1 MASLAAKRISRP
13 RLHLVALF
21 LLLPLLAARHEAVVA
36 ATSTSPAV
44 SFSFDFSNIS
54 ASILGADLR
63 FQGDATS
70 PPANGLVNLTT
81 SSVGGRGRMS
91 YAHPVQLYDNT
102 SGRHEVASFSTNF
115 TFAIVPINGSCR
127 GDGMAFFLAYYPSPE
142 PPKDSNGGDLGLIA
156 GEGVTGQTIATGKD
170 RFVAVEFDTFS
181 RSYDPS
187 YDHIGIDINTVR
199 EANYTKVLPSNTR
212 LEGNMTAYISFNSS
226 TRMLVASLWFHD
238 HPSVDPAV
246 NVSAQLPDP
255 VTLLPPQVAVGFSA
269 ATGLCVELHQI
280 MSWSFNSTLALVKG
294 IRSFMQLY

>member
-1 MASLAAKRISRP
+1 MVSPAAKRISRP

-21 LLLPLLAARHEAVVA
+21 LLLPLLAARHEDVVA
-36 ATSTSPAV
+36 ATTSTSPAV
-44 SFSFDFSNIS
+44 SFSFNFSNIS
-54 ASILGADLR
+54 AARLEADLR

-70 PPANGLVNLTT
+70 PPANGL
-81 SSVGGRGRMS
+81 
-91 YAHPVQLYDNT
+91 
-102 SGRHEVASFSTNF
+102 VASFSTNF

-181 RSYDPS
+181 RPYDPS

-199 EANYTKVLPSNTR
+199 EANYTKVLPSNTT

-226 TRMLVASLWFHD
+226 TYTDAGR
-238 HPSVDPAV
+238 
-246 NVSAQLPDP
+246 LPVVP
-255 VTLLPPQVAVGFSA
+255 
-269 ATGLCVELHQI
+269 
-280 MSWSFNSTLALVKG
+280 
-294 IRSFMQLY
+294 

>member
-1 MASLAAKRISRP
+1 MVSPAAKRISRP

-21 LLLPLLAARHEAVVA
+21 LLLPLLAARHEDVVA
-36 ATSTSPAV
+36 ATTSTSPAV
-44 SFSFDFSNIS
+44 SFSFNFSNIS
-54 ASILGADLR
+54 AARLEADLR

-70 PPANGLVNLTT
+70 PPANGLVSLTT

-91 YAHPVQLYDNT
+91 YAHPVQLYDT
-102 SGRHEVASFSTNF
+102 PPAAT
-115 TFAIVPINGSCR
+115 R

-181 RSYDPS
+181 RPYDPS

-199 EANYTKVLPSNTR
+199 EANYTKVLPSNTT

-226 TRMLVASLWFHD
+226 TYTDAGR
-238 HPSVDPAV
+238 
-246 NVSAQLPDP
+246 LPVVP
-255 VTLLPPQVAVGFSA
+255 
-269 ATGLCVELHQI
+269 
-280 MSWSFNSTLALVKG
+280 
-294 IRSFMQLY
+294 